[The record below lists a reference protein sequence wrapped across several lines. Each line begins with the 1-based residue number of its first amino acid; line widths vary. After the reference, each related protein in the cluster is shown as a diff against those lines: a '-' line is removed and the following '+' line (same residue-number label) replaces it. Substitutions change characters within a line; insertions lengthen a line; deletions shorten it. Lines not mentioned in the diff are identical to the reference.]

1 MTALKAWNPGSMKMW
16 LKRFTTVRQTYRIAS
31 RKPRK
36 GAATEMN
43 EILEAIRSRVG
54 EENLCDSCEESG
66 CKASLEDVPLSRVL
80 VDANRAFEAHQIA
93 GNRCDCIL
101 FFMNSDEGSFF
112 AVPIELKNGNVD
124 ASEVFAQ
131 LQQGANFADRFAP
144 RSRNSICRPILI
156 HGPGIHKS
164 QQKKLN
170 RAKIRFRGAD
180 CTIERGRCDRPRNL
194 ANALPM

>member
-1 MTALKAWNPGSMKMW
+1 
-16 LKRFTTVRQTYRIAS
+16 
-31 RKPRK
+31 
-36 GAATEMN
+36 MN
-43 EILEAIRSRVG
+43 EILENIKKNVG
-54 EENLCDSCEESG
+54 VENLCDSCEEND

-80 VDANRAFEAHQIA
+80 VDANKAFEAHQIV

-101 FFMNSDEGSFF
+101 FFMNSTEESLFT
-112 AVPIELKNGNVD
+112 VPIELKNGDVD

-131 LQQGANFADRFAP
+131 LQQGAYFADRFAP
-144 RSRNSICRPILI
+144 RNRDSICRPILI

-170 RAKIRFRGAD
+170 RAKVRFRGTD

-194 ANALPM
+194 ANALSE

>member
-1 MTALKAWNPGSMKMW
+1 
-16 LKRFTTVRQTYRIAS
+16 
-31 RKPRK
+31 
-36 GAATEMN
+36 MN
-43 EILEAIRSRVG
+43 EILECIKEKVG
-54 EENLCDSCEESG
+54 TGNLCDSCEENN
-66 CKASLEDVPLSRVL
+66 CKASLEDVPLSRVV

-101 FFMNSDEGSFF
+101 FFIRSAEDSLFT
-112 AVPIELKNGNVD
+112 VPIELKNGDVD

-131 LQQGANFADRFAP
+131 LQQGASFADRFAP
-144 RSRNSICRPILI
+144 SNCNSICRPILI

-170 RAKIRFRGAD
+170 RAKVRFRGTD

-194 ANALPM
+194 ANALSE